1 MPQSTKIIKN
11 RIKSVEG
18 TKQITKAMEL
28 VATSKLRRAKDNMER
43 IKPYFES
50 LRDLAG
56 DIMGKSTDF
65 SSPFCKGDEEKPA
78 CHIVIAG
85 DRGLAGGYNANL
97 FRSLDVRDGDYVVP
111 IGKKVTEY
119 FARRNVVCLTKDY
132 TIAANVRSGD
142 CANIAA
148 LVAKDYAEGKFGK
161 VDVSYTRFMNVLTFE
176 PETERLLPFAP
187 GEEKREKP
195 GVLTIYDPSP
205 EAVFNKLIPQYMS
218 GIIYG
223 AVTCSVACE
232 LSSRRNA
239 MQSANKNA
247 DEMIADLTLKYN
259 RSRQSAITQE
269 ITEIVAGSE
278 N

>member
-50 LRDLAG
+50 LRVLAS
-56 DIMGKSTDF
+56 DIMQANTDF

-97 FRSLDVRDGDYVVP
+97 FRSLEIKPGDYILP

-119 FARRNVVCLTKDY
+119 FSRKDVHILTNDY
-132 TIAANVRSGD
+132 AVAGSLRSSD
-142 CANIAA
+142 CAHIAQ
-148 LVAKDYAEGKFGK
+148 LVAKDYLDGKFGR
-161 VDVSYTRFMNVLTFE
+161 VDVSYTKFVNVLTFV
-176 PETERLLPFAP
+176 PESENLLPFAP
-187 GEEKREKP
+187 KEEREKKAR
-195 GVLTIYDPSP
+195 VLTIYEPSV

-223 AVTCSVACE
+223 ALTSSVASE

>member
-28 VATSKLRRAKDNMER
+28 VATSKLRRAKENMER

-50 LRDLAG
+50 LSDLAR
-56 DIMGKSTDF
+56 DIMANNTDF
-65 SSPFCKGDEEKPA
+65 SSPFCKGDDEKPK

-97 FRSLDVRDGDYVVP
+97 FRSLDVKEGDYIVP

-119 FARRNVVCLTKDY
+119 FSKRNVHILTADY
-132 TIAANVRSGD
+132 SIAGNLRASD
-142 CANIAA
+142 CAQIAD
-148 LVAKDYAEGKFGK
+148 LVAKDYRDGKFGK
-161 VDVSYTRFMNVLTFE
+161 VDVSYTKFVNVLTFV
-176 PETERLLPFAP
+176 PEHEQLLPFCP
-187 GEEKREKP
+187 DEEREKQAR
-195 GVLTIYDPSP
+195 VLTIYEPSV

-223 AVTCSVACE
+223 AVTSSVASE

>member
-1 MPQSTKIIKN
+1 MPQSTKTIKN

-43 IKPYFES
+43 IKPYFEALRS
-50 LRDLAG
+50 LAE
-56 DIMGKSTDF
+56 DIMENNVDF
-65 SSPFCKGDEEKPA
+65 SSPFCKGDSEKPA
-78 CHIVIAG
+78 CHVVIAG

-97 FRSLDVRDGDYVVP
+97 FRSLNIKDGDYIVP

-119 FARRNVVCLTKDY
+119 FAKKDVHILTGDY
-132 TIAANVRSGD
+132 AVAGYVRSGD
-142 CANIAA
+142 CMRIAQ
-148 LVAKDYAEGKFGK
+148 LIAKNYKDGTFGK
-161 VDVSYTRFMNVLTFE
+161 VDVSYTKFVNVLTFV
-176 PETERLLPFAP
+176 PETEALLPFAP
-187 GEEKREKP
+187 KEEREKKA
-195 GVLTIYDPSP
+195 GVLTIYEPGVD
-205 EAVFNKLIPQYMS
+205 AVFNQLIPQYMS

-223 AVTCSVACE
+223 AVTSSVASE

-269 ITEIVAGSE
+269 ITEIAQGSE